1 MASYWKSLWHLGAL
15 HCLWRLVASSFLCLL
30 EKVTLLQLCI
40 SKQTVCGTTMVNAMD
55 MVTFVVVEPPVVVVV
70 VVVAVAIAIE

>member
-1 MASYWKSLWHLGAL
+1 MASCSIFSCSIFFSLLI
-15 HCLWRLVASSFLCLL
+15 

-55 MVTFVVVEPPVVVVV
+55 LPTVVVVEPPVVVVVVVV